1 MLAYKFNEPNV
12 KLVNEIDDEND
23 DEEQA
28 ASKDSK
34 GKKNRRGIMSTFRM
48 SKKSETIFAAVLGW
62 LATEWSLGPK
72 ELFAAE
78 FGVFVA
84 LEFKLHATP
93 TQVAFHFK
101 ILMDSLEKRPLA
113 YLGPEMFVQW
123 QNSLDAENRHRER
136 KERRLQIRQELQD
149 KKIIELQLAAQK
161 ESEQQ
166 LLMSTNG
173 GEGETSEP
181 NNFDDDT
188 QGDSSAHFESSSGFE
203 SGQTSGQGGLSPMR
217 SQSKDNKAKS
227 LLQKLLMR
235 KSNNLSAKS
244 GDEEEI
250 RDLDHVVINIEPD
263 PPHDQGEEEE
273 EANEES
279 NLLKDQEEREPLH
292 EI

>member
-1 MLAYKFNEPNV
+1 M
-12 KLVNEIDDEND
+12 
-23 DEEQA
+23 
-28 ASKDSK
+28 
-34 GKKNRRGIMSTFRM
+34 
-48 SKKSETIFAAVLGW
+48 
-62 LATEWSLGPK
+62 SLGPK

-173 GEGETSEP
+173 GEGETSEL
-181 NNFDDDT
+181 NNFDDDS
-188 QGDSSAHFESSSGFE
+188 QGDSSAHFENSSGLE